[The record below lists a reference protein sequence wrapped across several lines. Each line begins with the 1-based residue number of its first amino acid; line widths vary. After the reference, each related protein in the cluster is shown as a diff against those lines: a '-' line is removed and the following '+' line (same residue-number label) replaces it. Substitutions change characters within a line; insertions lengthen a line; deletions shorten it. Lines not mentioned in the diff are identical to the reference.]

1 MIQDFQLNPS
11 FNIYFDGVEYHAK
24 IHFDDAFET
33 EAEEIAASDIS
44 TLATKVSN
52 GWRQYLLSIANKYKQ

>member
-1 MIQDFQLNPS
+1 M
-11 FNIYFDGVEYHAK
+11 EYHAK
-24 IHFDDAFET
+24 SHFDDAFET

-52 GWRQYLLSIANKYKQ
+52 RWRQYLLSISNKYRK

>member
-11 FNIYFDGVEYHAK
+11 FNIYFDGMEYHAK

-33 EAEEIAASDIS
+33 
-44 TLATKVSN
+44 
-52 GWRQYLLSIANKYKQ
+52 

>member
-11 FNIYFDGVEYHAK
+11 FNIYFDGMDYHAK

-33 EAEEIAASDIS
+33 EAEKIAASNIS
-44 TLATKVSN
+44 SLATKASN
-52 GWRQYLLSIANKYKQ
+52 RWRQYLLSIANT

>member
-1 MIQDFQLNPS
+1 MIQDFQINPS
-11 FNIYFDGVEYHAK
+11 FNIHFDGMKYHAK

-33 EAEEIAASDIS
+33 EAEEIAASAIS

-52 GWRQYLLSIANKYKQ
+52 RWRQYLLNIANKYRQ

>member
-11 FNIYFDGVEYHAK
+11 FNIYFDGKEYHAK

-33 EAEEIAASDIS
+33 EAEEIAASDII
-44 TLATKVSN
+44 TLATKISN
-52 GWRQYLLSIANKYKQ
+52 RWRQYLLSIANKYRK

>member
-11 FNIYFDGVEYHAK
+11 FNIYFDSMEYYAK

-52 GWRQYLLSIANKYKQ
+52 RWRQYLLSIANKYKQ

>member
-11 FNIYFDGVEYHAK
+11 FNIHFDGMKYHAK

-33 EAEEIAASDIS
+33 EAEEIPESDMA

-52 GWRQYLLSIANKYKQ
+52 RWRQYLLHIVNKYRQ